1 MKKTCIAALVPLL
14 LLTAG
19 AADAQSI
26 SKGWAAYRAQQTAPA
41 TATPAQPP
49 VTGEAASQVT
59 SDSPITPTP
68 VAVPAAAPAAQWG
81 STQSRNEQPQQGFFA
96 GVQGGAG
103 RVYEDVDQRAVSANA
118 GYRWQIEDFA
128 QVGIEVGA
136 GKLQETHWKG
146 YLVPEV
152 RFTNIG
158 ANARFSFGR
167 NSAWFG
173 TVRAGYWRAKSDDY
187 WGEVSTDGL
196 YAGVGVGLDVSRHF
210 NLQLMYTGYLYSAD
224 YNYNDEEYEVN
235 GADTLTLGAEVRF

>member
-41 TATPAQPP
+41 AATPAQPP
-49 VTGEAASQVT
+49 VAGEATAQVT
-59 SDSPITPTP
+59 PASPI
-68 VAVPAAAPAAQWG
+68 APAPATAPAPQWG
-81 STQSRNEQPQQGFFA
+81 GPSSKREQPQSGFFV

-103 RVYEDVDQRAVSANA
+103 WVYEDADQRAVSASA

-128 QVGIEVGA
+128 QVGIELGA
-136 GKLQETHWKG
+136 GKLRETREKDF
-146 YLVPEV
+146 LVPEV

-187 WGEVSTDGL
+187 WGKVSTDGL
-196 YAGVGVGLDVSRHF
+196 YGGVGVGVDVSRHF
-210 NLQLMYTGYLYSAD
+210 NLQLMYTGYLYSAE
-224 YNYNDEEYEVN
+224 YNRDDEEYEVN

>member
-1 MKKTCIAALVPLL
+1 MKKHSLAVLVPLL

-26 SKGWAAYRAQQTAPA
+26 SEGWAAYRAQQTAP
-41 TATPAQPP
+41 TAVTPAQPQ
-49 VTGEAASQVT
+49 VAGEAAPQVT
-59 SDSPITPTP
+59 SDSPITQT
-68 VAVPAAAPAAQWG
+68 PAAAPAPAPQWG
-81 STQSRNEQPQQGFFA
+81 GPSPKREQPQHGFFV

-103 RVYEDVDQRAVSANA
+103 WVYEDADQCAVSASA

-128 QVGIEVGA
+128 QVGIELGA
-136 GKLQETHWKG
+136 GKLRETHEKDF
-146 YLVPEV
+146 LVPEV

-187 WGEVSTDGL
+187 WGKVSTDGL
-196 YAGVGVGLDVSRHF
+196 YGGVGVGVDVSRHF

>member
-1 MKKTCIAALVPLL
+1 MKKTCLAALVPLL

-26 SKGWAAYRAQQTAPA
+26 SKGWTAYRAQQTAPA
-41 TATPAQPP
+41 ATTQAQ
-49 VTGEAASQVT
+49 
-59 SDSPITPTP
+59 TP
-68 VAVPAAAPAAQWG
+68 VAGETAAQVAPASPVATAPVTPTATAPQWG
-81 STQSRNEQPQQGFFA
+81 AASKREQQPQGGAFI

-103 RVYEDVDQRAVSANA
+103 WVYEDVDQRAVAANV
-118 GYRWQIEDFA
+118 GYRWQIEYFA
-128 QVGIEVGA
+128 QVGIELGA
-136 GKLQETHWKG
+136 GKLKETHWKG
-146 YLVPEV
+146 ELVPEV

-187 WGEVSTDGL
+187 WGEISTDGV
-196 YAGVGVGLDVSRHF
+196 YAGLGVGVDVSRHF
-210 NLQLMYTGYLYSAD
+210 NLQLMYTGYLYSAT

>member
-1 MKKTCIAALVPLL
+1 MKKNCLAALVPLL

-26 SKGWAAYRAQQTAPA
+26 SKGWAAYRAQQAAPAATTPVQLSAGGESAPQLTPASPAATAPA
-41 TATPAQPP
+41 
-49 VTGEAASQVT
+49 
-59 SDSPITPTP
+59 
-68 VAVPAAAPAAQWG
+68 PAAAPAPQWG
-81 STQSRNEQPQQGFFA
+81 GTSSKREQPQSGFFV

-103 RVYEDVDQRAVSANA
+103 WVYEDVDQRAVSANA

-128 QVGIEVGA
+128 QVGIELGA

-152 RFTNIG
+152 KFTNIG

-167 NSAWFG
+167 DSAWFG

-187 WGEVSTDGL
+187 WGEISTDGA
-196 YAGVGVGLDVSRHF
+196 YAGLGVGVDLSRHF
-210 NLQLMYTGYLYSAD
+210 NLQLTYTGYLYSAE
-224 YNYNDEEYEVN
+224 YNYDDEEYEVK
-235 GADTLTLGAEVRF
+235 GADVITLGAEVRF

>member
-1 MKKTCIAALVPLL
+1 MKKHSLAVLVPLL

-26 SKGWAAYRAQQTAPA
+26 SKGWAAYRALQTAPA
-41 TATPAQPP
+41 AATPAQPP
-49 VTGEAASQVT
+49 VAGETAAQVT
-59 SDSPITPTP
+59 PASPIAPT
-68 VAVPAAAPAAQWG
+68 PAAAPAPQWG
-81 STQSRNEQPQQGFFA
+81 GTPSRNEQPQHGFFV

-103 RVYEDVDQRAVSANA
+103 WVYEDADQRAVSASA

-128 QVGIEVGA
+128 QVGIELGA
-136 GKLQETHWKG
+136 GKLRETHEKDF
-146 YLVPEV
+146 LVPEV

-187 WGEVSTDGL
+187 WGKVSTDGL
-196 YAGVGVGLDVSRHF
+196 YGGVGVGVDVSRHF

>member
-1 MKKTCIAALVPLL
+1 MKKNSLAALVPLL

-26 SKGWAAYRAQQTAPA
+26 SKGWAAYRAQQTAPPA
-41 TATPAQPP
+41 ATPAQPP
-49 VTGEAASQVT
+49 VAGETTPQVASASLVA
-59 SDSPITPTP
+59 PTP
-68 VAVPAAAPAAQWG
+68 ATAPAPQWG
-81 STQSRNEQPQQGFFA
+81 GPSSKREQPQSGFFV

-103 RVYEDVDQRAVSANA
+103 WVYEDADQRAVSASA
-118 GYRWQIEDFA
+118 GYRWQIQDFA
-128 QVGIEVGA
+128 QVGIELGA
-136 GKLQETHWKG
+136 GKLRETHDKDF
-146 YLVPEV
+146 LVPEV

-187 WGEVSTDGL
+187 WGKVSTDGL
-196 YAGVGVGLDVSRHF
+196 YGGVGVGVDVSRHF

>member
-1 MKKTCIAALVPLL
+1 MKKNSLAALVPLL

-26 SKGWAAYRAQQTAPA
+26 SEGWTAYRAQQTAPA
-41 TATPAQPP
+41 AARPAQPP
-49 VTGEAASQVT
+49 VAGETTPQVT
-59 SDSPITPTP
+59 SASP
-68 VAVPAAAPAAQWG
+68 VAPTPAAAPAPQWG
-81 STQSRNEQPQQGFFA
+81 GPSSKREQPQSGFFV

-103 RVYEDVDQRAVSANA
+103 WVYEDADQRAVSASA

-128 QVGIEVGA
+128 QVGIELGA
-136 GKLQETHWKG
+136 GKLRQTHDKDF
-146 YLVPEV
+146 LVPEV

-187 WGEVSTDGL
+187 WGKVSTDGL
-196 YAGVGVGLDVSRHF
+196 YGGVGVGVDVSRHF

>member
-1 MKKTCIAALVPLL
+1 MKKTCLAALVPLL

-41 TATPAQPP
+41 ATTPAQPSA
-49 VTGEAASQVT
+49 VGESAQQRS
-59 SDSPITPTP
+59 
-68 VAVPAAAPAAQWG
+68 VATAPAAAPAPQWG
-81 STQSRNEQPQQGFFA
+81 GTSPKREQPQSGFFV

-103 RVYEDVDQRAVSANA
+103 WVYEDADQRAVSASA

-128 QVGIEVGA
+128 QVGIELGA
-136 GKLQETHWKG
+136 GKLRETHEKDF
-146 YLVPEV
+146 LVPEV

-187 WGEVSTDGL
+187 WGKVSTDGL
-196 YAGVGVGLDVSRHF
+196 YGGVGVGVDVSRHF